1 MYTITII
8 NNPPFFLN
16 VGEFSNCQLLV
27 FRVYVTP
34 LKFFPAV
41 EFTWKLN
48 WQPKKK
54 MEAKK
59 IRFRRGSGF
68 YVVPLSNHEKM
79 AYLVGSFNPIEKY

>member
-1 MYTITII
+1 
-8 NNPPFFLN
+8 
-16 VGEFSNCQLLV
+16 
-27 FRVYVTP
+27 
-34 LKFFPAV
+34 
-41 EFTWKLN
+41 
-48 WQPKKK
+48 